1 MKRYYILVC
10 LLCLMVVLSG
20 CKEKDKEFVMG
31 NKELIHLTSTPRG
44 EVETYE
50 IYTTNIMIYVD
61 GTVRIYASDFV
72 KWLGDGEIPVTTLKL
87 SPEEIKEIEN
97 LIISN
102 NLYNLR
108 EDVGNKDGIS
118 GTVKHMT
125 IYGAKGTNTTGGISV
140 SNRQFVRA
148 YDRIEGL
155 VKEDLYIYLNAIEEL
170 QYKGYQRYLKRNVE
184 ILDRDGKV
192 ILDYESINNV
202 YTHSQEDAEGMRY
215 YTVIEYNQYGGETLY
230 SVTSIATKEKPDI
243 FTLHISGNFETNIV
257 VEERIRDS
265 KIYIPGESEDQANQL
280 TEKIKENIR

>member
-31 NKELIHLTSTPRG
+31 DKELIHLTSTPRG

-265 KIYIPGESEDQANQL
+265 KIYIPGESEEQANQL